1 MSFVNILFPLITCKA
16 DYQLSAVSKTEG
28 VLSTG
33 GGTQGLRWAKG
44 SKVLEQSGKVVRRSE
59 GKRDRKSG
67 FSIRIRVD
75 LDLTSVG
82 GHKGIGVNLT
92 NFLNRLDSTYVEIQ
106 VDNDSSVSISLK
118 PCQAGCEIPY
128 RRYRNTSGA

>member
-1 MSFVNILFPLITCKA
+1 MSFVNILIPLITSKA

-28 VLSTG
+28 VLSTS

-44 SKVLEQSGKVVRRSE
+44 STVLEHFGEVVRRSD
-59 GKRDRKSG
+59 GRRDRKSG

-75 LDLTSVG
+75 LYPASVDN
-82 GHKGIGVNLT
+82 HDGIRVNLT

-106 VDNDSSVSISLK
+106 VDNDGSVSINLK
-118 PCQAGCEIPY
+118 PCQAGCEIPQ
-128 RRYRNTSGA
+128 RRYQNTSGG